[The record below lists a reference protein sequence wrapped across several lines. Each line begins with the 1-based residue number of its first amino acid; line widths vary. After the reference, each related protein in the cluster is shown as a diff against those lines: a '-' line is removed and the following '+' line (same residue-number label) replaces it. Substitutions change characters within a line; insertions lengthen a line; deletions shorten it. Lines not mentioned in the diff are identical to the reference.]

1 MNPVP
6 ETSSICCGTASLWK
20 SLMKLT
26 LPSETHTSWFCCSWM
41 VSFNAPYQPSFMLF
55 MLMVARG
62 QSQEG
67 RHQITQD
74 NPAESGF
81 FATNKRYI
89 CVDLSTSL
97 HLSVCCTQ
105 HATSLVYVLIN
116 SSKGGSL
123 LDSFTLQPS
132 NLSAQLN
139 LHLWGLYSKWLT
151 NEQCY
156 NTTAFIELS
165 QIQCACLN
173 ISIKWIKLEI
183 AARLLNVTHHEIECD
198 VQFYE

>member
-1 MNPVP
+1 MELRNQTTLNEPCP
-6 ETSSICCGTASLWK
+6 WNLKHLLWTASLWK

-26 LPSETHTSWFCCSWM
+26 LPSETHTSWFCCCWM

-89 CVDLSTSL
+89 
-97 HLSVCCTQ
+97 
-105 HATSLVYVLIN
+105 VLIYQPHCTSVSAAHSMQHHSFMCSLIHRN
-116 SSKGGSL
+116 MDHCWILSLYNRVIFLPCNIYIYERPLFKGI
-123 LDSFTLQPS
+123 
-132 NLSAQLN
+132 N
-139 LHLWGLYSKWLT
+139 KWAML
-151 NEQCY
+151 
-156 NTTAFIELS
+156 
-165 QIQCACLN
+165 
-173 ISIKWIKLEI
+173 
-183 AARLLNVTHHEIECD
+183 
-198 VQFYE
+198 

>member
-1 MNPVP
+1 MLFKWTLQWSTWMLWPQEQMHGRQTMLCKYKHGTKKPDNPEWTLSLKPQASAV
-6 ETSSICCGTASLWK
+6 ELHHCGKVWWTSPCPLRPTPAG
-20 SLMKLT
+20 
-26 LPSETHTSWFCCSWM
+26 FCCCWM

-81 FATNKRYI
+81 LQQIKGTL

-97 HLSVCCTQ
+97 HLSVCCTH

-116 SSKGGSL
+116 FLGIWITVGFFH
-123 LDSFTLQPS
+123 FT
-132 NLSAQLN
+132 
-139 LHLWGLYSKWLT
+139 T
-151 NEQCY
+151 E
-156 NTTAFIELS
+156 
-165 QIQCACLN
+165 
-173 ISIKWIKLEI
+173 
-183 AARLLNVTHHEIECD
+183 
-198 VQFYE
+198 